1 MSEAILSLRL
11 KTTSMGGS
19 PGCSA
24 LLMPK
29 NCNFF
34 IYFLVNR
41 ADVLIVAFWG
51 TPKPLVKEG
60 AVKSFEFVFLMC
72 GLKGRFV

>member
-29 NCNFF
+29 NCIFF
-34 IYFLVNR
+34 FLVNR

-60 AVKSFEFVFLMC
+60 AVKSFEFVFLMF